1 MQTKGTIHY
10 TVTTLCVL
18 YGAAAWAQY
27 SPQAGANA
35 ITAPVT
41 VETRSKDGH
50 VSHHVEQRRVT
61 DDKYGNA
68 AGNQGDLAVDGA
80 FEGQTVV
87 VLHFYTGEGFDFS
100 LPKKAIREKG
110 FSVFRWVNAPPPPAE
125 LDKALQKACELW
137 LISGSTQLLNEEH
150 LKVIKKFFDAGHGV
164 YIWGDNEPYYADANF
179 VAQGLLGVTMSGNLL
194 GSQVVGLQSQPNKH
208 GMLPKH
214 LLSTG
219 IEHIFEGVTI
229 ATIANNQTLTPLIY
243 GSADNLVTAFYDKG
257 GKRAILDGGFTRLY
271 INWDTAGTDRYVKNA
286 AAWLANYER
295 FGDSVVAEK
304 FKHDVKRN

>member
-1 MQTKGTIHY
+1 MQTKGAILY
-10 TVTTLCVL
+10 TVTALCAL
-18 YGAAAWAQY
+18 FGATARAQY
-27 SPQAGANA
+27 SKQAGANV
-35 ITAPVT
+35 ITAPAT
-41 VETRSKDGH
+41 VETKDSLGH
-50 VSHHVEQRRVT
+50 VHHEVVQKRVAS
-61 DDKYGNA
+61 DQYGNA
-68 AGNQGDLAVDGA
+68 AGSQGDLAVDGA

-87 VLHFYTGEGFDFS
+87 VLHFYTQEGFDFS

-137 LISGSTQLLNEEH
+137 IISGQSQLLNEEH

-179 VAQGLLGVTMSGNLL
+179 VAQGLLGVTMSGNVP
-194 GSQVVGLQSQPNKH
+194 GAQVVGLQAQPNKH
-208 GMLPKH
+208 GLLPKH

-229 ATIANNQTLTPLIY
+229 ATIAKNQTLTPLIY

-304 FKHDVKRN
+304 FKHDARRN